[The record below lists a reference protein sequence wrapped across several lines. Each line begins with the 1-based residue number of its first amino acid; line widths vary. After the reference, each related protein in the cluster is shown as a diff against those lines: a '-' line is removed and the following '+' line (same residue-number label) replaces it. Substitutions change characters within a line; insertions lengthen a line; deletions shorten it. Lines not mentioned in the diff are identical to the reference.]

1 MHMAEIIRDKLIC
14 LGVKFFVQ
22 SPTNQLFVI
31 LPNKAI
37 EKLSAEYKLEI
48 MDKVDTE
55 HTVVRICTSWATKEE
70 NVAAFLADVER
81 ALS

>member
-1 MHMAEIIRDKLIC
+1 MTEIIRDKLIS

-31 LPNKAI
+31 LSNTTI
-37 EKLSAEYKLEI
+37 TQLSVNYKLEI
-48 MDKVDTE
+48 MDKVDAE

-70 NVAAFLADVER
+70 NVTAFLADVER